1 MTRRIHEIAEFYEKL
16 KNYVNWTEDDR
27 QRVRRA
33 WPLVELRLDD
43 LIEDFYQTILRYDFT
58 RRVLTGGDSQI
69 QRLRLT
75 LREWLRTLFHGPY
88 DAEFALSR
96 WQVGIR
102 HVEIGLRQGYAIAA
116 LARLRSIINQSLAA
130 ADGQLNKNSALTLVS
145 INKVLDIDLAL
156 IDLAYQ
162 QSAGEQLEHAAA
174 EKLQQSERLASIG
187 QMVTGLAH
195 ESRNALQRSHACLET
210 LLLDIQDRPDAMR
223 QANQIQAALDHL
235 HMLYE
240 QVRNYAAPIVLDRE
254 DLDLEKLISLVWD
267 NLNQLWSNFQTQVEF
282 RYRGVAPCIVHIDR
296 YRMDQVLTNLFQN
309 AIEAAG
315 TQGKVRCTASCLG
328 NNRFEVSIED
338 DGSGVPAELAGKI
351 FDPFFTT
358 KTRGTGLGLA
368 IAQRIVEAH
377 NGKIQLSSSELGG
390 AKFTFVLN

>member
-1 MTRRIHEIAEFYEKL
+1 MTRRVHEIAEFYEKL
-16 KNYVNWTEDDR
+16 KDYVNWSEEDR
-27 QRVRRA
+27 QRVIGA

-43 LIEDFYQTILRYDFT
+43 LVDDFYLAILRYDFT
-58 RRVLTGGDSQI
+58 RKVLTGGESQI
-69 QRLRLT
+69 QRLRGT
-75 LREWLRTLFHGPY
+75 LAEWLRTLFHGPY

-116 LARLRSIINQSLAA
+116 LARLRSIINQALTTK
-130 ADGQLNKNSALTLVS
+130 DGRLDKDSAQTLVS

-162 QSAGEQLEHAAA
+162 QSAGEQLEHATA

-223 QANQIQAALDHL
+223 QANQIQGALDHL

-240 QVRNYAAPIVLDRE
+240 QVRNYAAPVVLDRE
-254 DLDLEKLISLVWD
+254 DMDLEKLISLVWE
-267 NLNQLWSNFQTQVEF
+267 NLKQSWSNFQTQIEF

-315 TQGKVRCTASCLG
+315 IQGKVRCTASCMGG
-328 NNRFEVSIED
+328 NHVEVSIED
-338 DGSGVPAELAGKI
+338 NGSGVPAELAPKI
-351 FDPFFTT
+351 FAPFYTT

-377 NGKIQLSSSELGG
+377 HGKIHLSQSELGG
-390 AKFTFVLN
+390 AKFTFILS

>member
-16 KNYVNWTEDDR
+16 KNYVNWSEDDR
-27 QRVRRA
+27 HHVIQA
-33 WPLVELRLDD
+33 WPLVESRLDE
-43 LIEDFYQTILRYDFT
+43 LIDDFYQTILRYDFT
-58 RRVLTGGDSQI
+58 RKVLTGGESQI

-116 LARLRSIINQSLAA
+116 LARLRSIINHALTAA
-130 ADGQLNKNSALTLVS
+130 SDQLNTESALTLVS
-145 INKVLDIDLAL
+145 INKLLDIDMAL

-162 QSAGEQLEHAAA
+162 QSAGEQLELVAE
-174 EKLQQSERLASIG
+174 EKLKQSERLASIG

-267 NLNQLWSNFQTQVEF
+267 NLNQMWSNFQTHVEF
-282 RYRGVAPCIVHIDR
+282 RYRGIVPCIVHIDR

-315 TQGKVRCTASCLG
+315 THGKVRCTASCLG
-328 NNRFEVSIED
+328 SNRVEVSIED
-338 DGSGVPAELAGKI
+338 DGSGVPAELTGKI

-377 NGKIQLSSSELGG
+377 NGRIQLSESELGG
-390 AKFTFVLN
+390 ARFTFVLN

>member
-33 WPLVELRLDD
+33 WLLVELRLDD
-43 LIEDFYQTILRYDFT
+43 LIDDFYQTILRYDFT
-58 RRVLTGGDSQI
+58 RKVLTGGESQI
-69 QRLRLT
+69 QRLRVT

-116 LARLRSIINQSLAA
+116 LARLRSIINQALAA
-130 ADGQLNKNSALTLVS
+130 ADGQLDKDSALTLVS
-145 INKVLDIDLAL
+145 INKALDIDLAL

-328 NNRFEVSIED
+328 ENRVEVSIED

-377 NGKIQLSSSELGG
+377 NGKIQLSMSELGG
-390 AKFTFVLN
+390 AKFTFALN

>member
-16 KNYVNWTEDDR
+16 KDYVNWSEEDR
-27 QRVRRA
+27 RRVTQA
-33 WPLVELRLDD
+33 WPLVARHLDH

-58 RRVLTGGDSQI
+58 REVLTGGESQV

-75 LREWLRTLFHGPY
+75 LREWLKSLFHGPY
-88 DAEFALSR
+88 DAEFAHSR

-116 LARLRSIINQSLAA
+116 LARLRSIINQALATE
-130 ADGQLNKNSALTLVS
+130 DGRLEKESALSLISV
-145 INKVLDIDLAL
+145 NKLLDIDLAL

-162 QSAGEQLEHAAA
+162 QSAA
-174 EKLQQSERLASIG
+174 EKLEQASLEKFRQSERLASIG

-223 QANQIQAALDHL
+223 QANQIQGALDHL
-235 HMLYE
+235 HILYE

-254 DLDLEKLISLVWD
+254 DVDLEKLISFVWE
-267 NLNQLWSNFQTQVEF
+267 NLGHSWSNFQTRVEF
-282 RYRGVAPCIVHIDR
+282 RFRGVAPCIVHMDR
-296 YRMDQVLTNLFQN
+296 YRMNQVLTNLLQN

-315 TQGKVRCTASCLG
+315 ARGKVRCSANCLG
-328 NNRFEVSIED
+328 GNRTEISIED
-338 DGSGVPAELAGKI
+338 DGPGVQPEVAAKI

-358 KTRGTGLGLA
+358 AL
-368 IAQRIVEAH
+368 
-377 NGKIQLSSSELGG
+377 
-390 AKFTFVLN
+390 

>member
-1 MTRRIHEIAEFYEKL
+1 
-16 KNYVNWTEDDR
+16 
-27 QRVRRA
+27 
-33 WPLVELRLDD
+33 
-43 LIEDFYQTILRYDFT
+43 
-58 RRVLTGGDSQI
+58 
-69 QRLRLT
+69 
-75 LREWLRTLFHGPY
+75 
-88 DAEFALSR
+88 
-96 WQVGIR
+96 
-102 HVEIGLRQGYAIAA
+102 
-116 LARLRSIINQSLAA
+116 
-130 ADGQLNKNSALTLVS
+130 
-145 INKVLDIDLAL
+145 
-156 IDLAYQ
+156 
-162 QSAGEQLEHAAA
+162 
-174 EKLQQSERLASIG
+174 
-187 QMVTGLAH
+187 
-195 ESRNALQRSHACLET
+195 
-210 LLLDIQDRPDAMR
+210 MR

-254 DLDLEKLISLVWD
+254 DLDLEKLISFVWD

-282 RYRGVAPCIVHIDR
+282 RYRGVAPCVVHIDR

-315 TQGKVRCTASCLG
+315 AQGKVRCTASCLG
-328 NNRFEVSIED
+328 ENRFEVSIDD

-377 NGKIQLSSSELGG
+377 NGKIQLSESELGG